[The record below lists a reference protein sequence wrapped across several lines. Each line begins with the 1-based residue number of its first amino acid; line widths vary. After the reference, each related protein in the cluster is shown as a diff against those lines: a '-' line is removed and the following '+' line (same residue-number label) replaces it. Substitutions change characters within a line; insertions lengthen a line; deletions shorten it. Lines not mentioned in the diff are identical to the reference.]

1 MKGILNRTLVAQRTK
16 STGTM
21 GLMTLKSFYTVK
33 ETLIEWRGSLQNRS
47 LVASYTSRRMHK
59 ELKIRNPEQ
68 QEGKQP
74 N

>member
-1 MKGILNRTLVAQRTK
+1 
-16 STGTM
+16 M

-33 ETLIEWRGSLQNRS
+33 ETLIEWRGSLQNS
-47 LVASYTSRRMHK
+47 SFLASHKSSRMHK
-59 ELKIRNPEQ
+59 ELKIRNPKQ